1 MVTVPPPETVD
12 AAGVTGRVPWEAARA
27 RMNWQQGEHV
37 TLIGPTGRG
46 KTELLTELLDLRR
59 YNLFLGTKR
68 IDDTQKRLV
77 GMGYHRI
84 SDPAELNV
92 EVAQRVV
99 FRPAFPRRATAAA
112 LKQSH
117 KVAFRDIL
125 TRAFAQTAWTV
136 VIDELRYVTDFLGLT
151 DEVMLL
157 WLQGRSQ
164 GNTVVCGTQRP
175 RHVPLEAYDQ
185 ATHLFFWHDPD
196 HDNVDRVAKAASVNR
211 RAVQRTVPN
220 LTHHDVLYVNTLT
233 SEMFVTN
240 TRFHEGG

>member
-1 MVTVPPPETVD
+1 MPPPSTPLD
-12 AAGVTGRVPWEAARA
+12 AAGVTERVPWEAARA

-46 KTELLTELLDLRR
+46 KTELLTELIDLRR

-68 IDDTQKRLV
+68 VDDTQKRLV
-77 GMGYHRI
+77 NMGYRRI

-92 EVAQRVV
+92 EISQRVV
-99 FRPAFPRRATAAA
+99 FRPAFPRRSTAAA
-112 LKQSH
+112 LKHSH
-117 KVAFRDIL
+117 TLAFRDIL
-125 TRAFAQTAWTV
+125 TRAFAQTSWTV
-136 VIDELRYVTDFLGLT
+136 IVDELRYITDFLGLT
-151 DEVMLL
+151 DEMMIL

-196 HDNVDRVAKAASVNR
+196 HDNVERVAKIASLNR
-211 RAVQRTVPN
+211 RAVQHTVPR
-220 LTHHDVLYVNTLT
+220 LPHHDVLYVNVLT
-233 SEMFVTN
+233 GEMFVTN
-240 TRFHEGG
+240 TRLREGG

>member
-1 MVTVPPPETVD
+1 MVSPPPNTID
-12 AAGVTGRVPWEAARA
+12 AAGVTERVPWDAARA
-27 RMNWQQGEHV
+27 RMDWNQGEHV

-46 KTELLTELLDLRR
+46 KTELLTEILDLRR
-59 YNLFLGTKR
+59 YIVFLGTKR
-68 IDDTQKRLV
+68 VDDTQARLKSA
-77 GMGYHRI
+77 GYREI
-84 SDPAELNV
+84 SDPAQLNV

-99 FRPAFPRRATAAA
+99 FRPSFPRRSTAAA
-112 LKQSH
+112 LKQAH
-117 KVAFRDIL
+117 KTAFRDLL

-136 VIDELRYVTDFLGLT
+136 VIDELRYITDFLGLT

-196 HDNVDRVAKAASVNR
+196 HDNVERVAKIASLNR
-211 RAVQRTVPN
+211 RAVLATVPN
-220 LTHHDVLYVNTLT
+220 LPHHDVLYVNTVT
-233 SEMFVTN
+233 GDTFVTN
-240 TRFHEGG
+240 TRF